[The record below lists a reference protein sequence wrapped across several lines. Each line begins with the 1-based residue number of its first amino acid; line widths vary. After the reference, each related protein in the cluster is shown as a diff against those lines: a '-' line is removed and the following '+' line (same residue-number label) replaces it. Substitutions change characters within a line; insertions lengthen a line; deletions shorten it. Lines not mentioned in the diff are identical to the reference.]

1 MEFRGNTT
9 FIEKRYDVKRIFWK
23 ALDQELERCDDAS
36 DPATTDPSR
45 CMTRFV
51 EERVRCRSNLMKS
64 DPDLPVCDKKE
75 NVSEVL
81 GTALKFWE
89 ADENSIYRHD

>member
-23 ALDQELERCDDAS
+23 ALDQELERCDDAGDAATA
-36 DPATTDPSR
+36 DPAR
-45 CMTRFV
+45 CMTRAV
-51 EERVRCRSNLMKS
+51 EERAGCRSNLMKS
-64 DPDLPVCDKKE
+64 DPGLPVCDKKE

-81 GTALKFWE
+81 SMALKFWE